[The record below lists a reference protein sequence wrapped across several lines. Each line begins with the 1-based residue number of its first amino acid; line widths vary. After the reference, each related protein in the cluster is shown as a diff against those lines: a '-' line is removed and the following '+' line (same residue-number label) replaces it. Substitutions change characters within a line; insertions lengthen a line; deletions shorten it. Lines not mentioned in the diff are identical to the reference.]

1 MSIIRMGKALFKE
14 VTDQIYTHLDEL
26 QSRTNKILGD
36 KEDPLLVSVRS
47 GAADS
52 MPGMMD
58 TVLNLG
64 LNDESILGLAKK
76 TNNERFAWDA
86 YRRFIQMFGNVVMDI
101 NSKKFEVVLDE
112 IKQAKSVDYDS
123 DLDTDDLKAVVEK
136 FKGVVQQEKDQSFP
150 QNPRAQLD
158 MAINAVFKSWNNE
171 RAILYRKLN
180 DIKGLTWDC
189 C

>member
-1 MSIIRMGKALFKE
+1 MTALGINVPPGFTITTEVCDEYYIRMGTALFKE

-26 QSRTNKILGD
+26 QSRTNKMLGD
-36 KEDPLLVSVRS
+36 KKDPLLVSVRS

-64 LNDESILGLAKK
+64 LNDESIQGLAKK

-86 YRRFIQMFGNVVMDI
+86 FRRFIQMFGNVVMDI

-112 IKQAKSVDYDS
+112 IKLAKGVDYDS
-123 DLDTDDLKAVVEK
+123 DLDTDNLKEVVNK
-136 FKGVVQQEKDQSFP
+136 FKEVVQQRNWQVFP
-150 QNPRAQLD
+150 ARS
-158 MAINAVFKSWNNE
+158 KST
-171 RAILYRKLN
+171 A
-180 DIKGLTWDC
+180 
-189 C
+189 